1 MSAHGLIGLFHLSLL
16 LQLDPM
22 YISEITPAS
31 RRGELVTWSEI
42 GINVGILF
50 GFASGL
56 IFGGLADSVSW
67 RYMIAAG
74 AITPIAMIFLSKC
87 VLVESPRWLVSKGK
101 NDEALRVLQKIYGNG
116 ELLRSGWMVS

>member
-1 MSAHGLIGLFHLSLL
+1 
-16 LQLDPM
+16 M

-74 AITPIAMIFLSKC
+74 AITPIIMILLSKF
-87 VLVESPRWLVSKGK
+87 VMVESPRWLISKGN
-101 NDEALRVLQKIYGNG
+101 NDEARDVLQKIYGNG
-116 ELLRSGWMVS
+116 EWEWPGWIIE